1 MAGSLDLGSLILRV
15 TCNTDSAIKGLNGVA
30 DHATKAVTSVE
41 RLSRFGDGLTSLGR
55 SLTMTLTVPIVA
67 LGTAAI
73 NTGMEFEQAMAKVQA
88 TAGIASN
95 TSEEFKALEA
105 AAREVGRTTQL
116 SAKESADALYYM
128 ALAGW
133 DVQEMLDGINPIAN
147 LSIATMTDLART
159 SDIVTDSFSAF
170 GYETDQLIN
179 GVPALEHYVD
189 VLAQTVRSSNT
200 DLEQLGEAFKYV
212 APICGTLGYSVDD
225 VAIALGLMADQGIKA
240 STAGTTL
247 RSALS
252 NLANPT
258 DKMKAAMDDLG
269 ISLSNNGET
278 AMSFKEL
285 MDSMRDSFKD
295 LNVSCID
302 SQGNLLEYDSIL
314 QAVSE
319 SGENTIDSVTGLTQI
334 QKIEAAS
341 IIFGKRA
348 MSGML
353 AVLTASD
360 EEYQQL
366 TEAIY
371 GANGATQEMVDIMM
385 NTGKG
390 SLIRIKSALEDIGI
404 SLYENV
410 EVALKDVLLTIERFT
425 QGLALLMATDEEFTQ
440 KFIRT
445 ATALAAIGPILLI
458 IGTAMKT
465 VAAMTTLTNT
475 VLGALGITASLTVSG
490 FLALAAGVAGVVIAV
505 KKNVG
510 GLKDSIKDSLNII
523 KSSLEGNK
531 EQWQEAF
538 GIISGVV
545 QGFYY
550 NVITPC
556 FEGIGEIVRFA
567 ADIFS
572 ELFNSVSK
580 AVVPVAKLIEKAYYT
595 LIQPVFSGMIRKVR
609 DVIQLFRADF
619 PLIKETVGN
628 VCDAIGGFL
637 GETLGGAL
645 DGIIKIFEKLQPVVE
660 VVWEA
665 ILQVIHKSIKGVCD
679 YVNNLLIPAFKD
691 LVRFIE
697 TYISPIFEKIWDAF
711 SKGAEGKGGKVVDF
725 IHNTLYPALEE
736 LSDFLNFTVYPAL
749 RDVWQ
754 GLLETVGQT
763 ITTIAEWVENN
774 LIPAFQ
780 NMYNYFVEV
789 LWPSLQTV
797 WDSISQVI
805 GIAIGLIVSLVNDVL
820 IPAFKDIG
828 TVIIEHVWP
837 MLQTAW
843 DGICSIVSIAIP
855 FIKGL
860 IDDVLTPVFKTVSD
874 ICVNYV
880 WPLIKIAW
888 EGIMTV
894 VGWACDAIGAAI
906 KIAIP
911 IIQAIADFCTDYLFP
926 AFNEVW
932 TFISDLVT
940 LVIDTLVDLWNS
952 SLKPCWD
959 SLVDFCQVVLWP
971 IVEFVWESIKTLVS
985 SVCQIISP
993 IIEAVKWVLEKLGIT
1008 TESTGDSFDSAFN
1021 IIKTI
1026 VTVAMGVVKSQIDFI
1041 TGILKGWTDTVKW
1054 VKDMVSTA
1062 CSGIS
1067 SAFSSAF
1074 GAASSAVSR
1083 VVGALKNVVSWVSTA
1098 WEKVKSFASNAA
1110 SKVAGFLGF
1119 AEGTN
1124 SAPAGTAWVA
1134 EQGPELISSRSGLQ
1148 LAVAPSLYDFAGGE
1162 KVYTAEETEA
1172 ILRDASKTR
1181 KLLEANQRMPVLNS
1195 LGGPR
1200 MGSNDLGQ
1208 VTSLL
1213 IEMVDSM
1220 KDIELNNN
1228 MVVDGTTVARSLV
1241 KPFEREL
1248 GRVQRSRSYARGGSL
1263 LNG

>member
-1 MAGSLDLGSLILRV
+1 
-15 TCNTDSAIKGLNGVA
+15 
-30 DHATKAVTSVE
+30 
-41 RLSRFGDGLTSLGR
+41 
-55 SLTMTLTVPIVA
+55 
-67 LGTAAI
+67 
-73 NTGMEFEQAMAKVQA
+73 
-88 TAGIASN
+88 
-95 TSEEFKALEA
+95 
-105 AAREVGRTTQL
+105 
-116 SAKESADALYYM
+116 
-128 ALAGW
+128 
-133 DVQEMLDGINPIAN
+133 
-147 LSIATMTDLART
+147 
-159 SDIVTDSFSAF
+159 
-170 GYETDQLIN
+170 
-179 GVPALEHYVD
+179 
-189 VLAQTVRSSNT
+189 
-200 DLEQLGEAFKYV
+200 
-212 APICGTLGYSVDD
+212 
-225 VAIALGLMADQGIKA
+225 
-240 STAGTTL
+240 
-247 RSALS
+247 
-252 NLANPT
+252 
-258 DKMKAAMDDLG
+258 MKAAMDKLG
-269 ISLSNNGET
+269 ISLSKNGET

-285 MDSMRDSFKD
+285 MDSMRNSFKD
-295 LNVSCID
+295 LNVSCVD
-302 SQGNLLEYDSIL
+302 SQGNLLEYDSLL
-314 QAVSE
+314 QAISE
-319 SGENTIDSVTGLTQI
+319 SGKNTIDSVTGLTQV

-341 IIFGKRA
+341 AIFGKRA

-366 TEAIY
+366 TEAIQ
-371 GANGATQEMVDIMM
+371 GATGATQEMVDIMM

-390 SLIRIKSALEDIGI
+390 SLTRIKSALEDIGI
-404 SLYENV
+404 SLYKNV
-410 EVALKDVLLTIERFT
+410 EVALKDVLLTIEKFT
-425 QGLALLMATDEEFTQ
+425 QGLATLMATDDEFTQ

-445 ATALAAIGPILLI
+445 ATAIAAIGPILLI
-458 IGTAMKT
+458 VGTAMKT
-465 VAAMTTLTNT
+465 VAAMTAVTNT

-510 GLKDSIKDSLNII
+510 GLKDSIKDSFNII
-523 KSSLEGNK
+523 KSSLDGNREK
-531 EQWQEAF
+531 WQEAF

-556 FEGIGEIVRFA
+556 FEGIGEIVKFA
-567 ADIFS
+567 AEIFS
-572 ELFNSVSK
+572 ELFNSISK
-580 AVVPVAKLIEKAYYT
+580 AVVPAAKLIEKAYYT
-595 LIQPVFSGMIRKVR
+595 LIQPAFSGMIRKVR

-637 GETLGGAL
+637 SENLGGAL
-645 DGIIKIFEKLQPVVE
+645 DGIIKIFEKLQPVAE

-679 YVNNLLIPAFKD
+679 FINNLLIPAFND
-691 LVRFIE
+691 LGRFIE

-711 SKGAEGKGGKVVDF
+711 SKDAEGKGGKVVDF

-763 ITTIAEWVENN
+763 ITTIAGWVENN

-797 WDSISQVI
+797 WDSIGQVMS
-805 GIAIGLIVSLVNDVL
+805 IAIGLIVSLVNDVL

-828 TVIIEHVWP
+828 TVITEHVWP
-837 MLQTAW
+837 MVQTAW
-843 DGICSIVSIAIP
+843 DGIGSVVSIAIQL
-855 FIKGL
+855 IKGL
-860 IDDVLTPVFKTVSD
+860 IDDVLIPVFKTVSD
-874 ICVNYV
+874 ICTNYV
-880 WPLIKIAW
+880 WPLIKVAW

-911 IIQAIADFCTDYLFP
+911 IIQAIADFCTNYLFP

-940 LVIDTLVDLWNS
+940 LVIQTLIDLWNS

-959 SLVDFCQVVLWP
+959 SLVQFCQTILWP
-971 IVEFVWESIKTLVS
+971 VVKFVWESIKTVVS
-985 SVCQIISP
+985 VVCQAISP
-993 IIEAVKWVLEKLGIT
+993 IINAVKWILEKLGIT
-1008 TESTGDSFDSAFN
+1008 SQSTGKAFDSAFN
-1021 IIKTI
+1021 LIKSV
-1026 VTVAMGVVKSQIDFI
+1026 VTVAMGVIKSKIDLV
-1041 TGILKGWTDTVKW
+1041 TGVLKGWVSIVNWAKG
-1054 VKDMVSTA
+1054 VVSTV
-1062 CSGIS
+1062 CSAIG

-1074 GAASSAVSR
+1074 GLAKSAVNG
-1083 VVGALKNVVSWVSTA
+1083 VTTALKNVVSWVGTA
-1098 WEKVKSFASNAA
+1098 LSKVKSFASSAA
-1110 SKVAGFLGF
+1110 GKVAGVLGF

-1162 KVYTAEETEA
+1162 RVYTAEETEA
-1172 ILRDASKTR
+1172 ILKDASKTR
-1181 KLLEANQRMPVLNS
+1181 KLLEANQRMPVLDS

-1200 MGSNDLGQ
+1200 IGSNDLGQ

-1213 IEMVDSM
+1213 IEMIDSM

-1248 GRVQRSRSYARGGSL
+1248 GRVQKSRSYARGGSL

>member
-1 MAGSLDLGSLILRV
+1 M
-15 TCNTDSAIKGLNGVA
+15 
-30 DHATKAVTSVE
+30 
-41 RLSRFGDGLTSLGR
+41 
-55 SLTMTLTVPIVA
+55 
-67 LGTAAI
+67 
-73 NTGMEFEQAMAKVQA
+73 
-88 TAGIASN
+88 
-95 TSEEFKALEA
+95 
-105 AAREVGRTTQL
+105 
-116 SAKESADALYYM
+116 
-128 ALAGW
+128 
-133 DVQEMLDGINPIAN
+133 
-147 LSIATMTDLART
+147 
-159 SDIVTDSFSAF
+159 
-170 GYETDQLIN
+170 
-179 GVPALEHYVD
+179 
-189 VLAQTVRSSNT
+189 
-200 DLEQLGEAFKYV
+200 EAFKYV
-212 APICGTLGYSVDD
+212 APLCGTLGYSVDD
-225 VAIALGLMADQGIKA
+225 VAIALGLMADQGVKA

-247 RSALS
+247 RAALS

-258 DKMKAAMDDLG
+258 DQMKAAMDKLG
-269 ISLSNNGET
+269 ISLSSNGET

-285 MDSMRDSFKD
+285 MDRMRESFKD
-295 LNVSCID
+295 LNVSCVD
-302 SQGNLLEYDSIL
+302 SQGNLLEYDSLL
-314 QAVSE
+314 QAVAE
-319 SGENTIDSVTGLTQI
+319 SGGNTIDSITGLTQI

-341 IIFGKRA
+341 AIFGKRA

-353 AVLTASD
+353 AVLTATD

-390 SLIRIKSALEDIGI
+390 SLTRIKSALEDIGI
-404 SLYENV
+404 SLYKNV

-425 QGLALLMATDEEFTQ
+425 QGLALLMATDEKFTQ
-440 KFIRT
+440 KLIRT
-445 ATALAAIGPILLI
+445 ATAIAAIGPILLI
-458 IGTAMKT
+458 VGTAMKT
-465 VAAMTTLTNT
+465 VAAMTAVTNT
-475 VLGALGITASLTVSG
+475 VLGALGVTASLTVSG
-490 FLALAAGVAGVVIAV
+490 FLALAAGVAGVVIAI

-523 KSSLEGNK
+523 KSSLDGNREK
-531 EQWQEAF
+531 WQEAF
-538 GIISGVV
+538 GIITGVV

-550 NVITPC
+550 NVIVPC
-556 FEGIGEIVRFA
+556 FEGIGEVVRFA

-572 ELFNSVSK
+572 ELFNSISK
-580 AVVPVAKLIEKAYYT
+580 AVVPAAKLIEKAYYT
-595 LIQPVFSGMIRKVR
+595 LIQPAFSGMIRKVR

-637 GETLGGAL
+637 SENLGGAL
-645 DGIIKIFEKLQPVVE
+645 DGIIKIFEKLQPVTE

-679 YVNNLLIPAFKD
+679 FINNLLIPAFKD
-691 LVRFIE
+691 LGRFIE

-711 SKGAEGKGGKVVDF
+711 SKDAEGKGGKVVDF

-763 ITTIAEWVENN
+763 ITTIAGWVENN

-805 GIAIGLIVSLVNDVL
+805 SIAIGFIVSLVNDVL
-820 IPAFKDIG
+820 VPAFKDIG
-828 TVIIEHVWP
+828 TVITEHVWP

-843 DGICSIVSIAIP
+843 DGIGSIISIAIQL
-855 FIKGL
+855 IKGL

-880 WPLIKIAW
+880 WPLIKVAW

-911 IIQAIADFCTDYLFP
+911 IIQAIADFCTNYLFP

-932 TFISDLVT
+932 NFISDLVT
-940 LVIDTLVDLWNS
+940 LVIQTLIDLWNS

-959 SLVDFCQVVLWP
+959 SLVQFCQTILWP
-971 IVEFVWESIKTLVS
+971 IIKFVWESIKTVVS
-985 SVCQIISP
+985 VVCQAISP
-993 IIEAVKWVLEKLGIT
+993 IINAVKWILEKLGIT
-1008 TESTGDSFDSAFN
+1008 SQSTGKAFDSAFN
-1021 IIKTI
+1021 LIKSVVTI
-1026 VTVAMGVVKSQIDFI
+1026 AMGIVKSKIDLV
-1041 TGILKGWTDTVKW
+1041 TGVLNGWVSIVNWAKGV
-1054 VKDMVSTA
+1054 VSTA
-1062 CSGIS
+1062 CHGIS

-1074 GAASSAVSR
+1074 GAAKSAVNG
-1083 VVGALKNVVSWVSTA
+1083 VTTALRNVVSWVGTA
-1098 WEKVKSFASNAA
+1098 WDKVKSFASNAA
-1110 SKVAGFLGF
+1110 GKIAGVLGF

-1181 KLLEANQRMPVLNS
+1181 KLLEANQRMPVLDS

-1200 MGSNDLGQ
+1200 IGSNDLGQ

-1213 IEMVDSM
+1213 IEMIDSM

-1248 GRVQRSRSYARGGSL
+1248 GRVQKSRSYARGGSL